1 METIYDID
9 RNNAVMLL
17 NDYPYF
23 LLTKIEMETGQNL
36 TEFRDEL
43 LKIQRDYIL
52 YKKGAGFQPEGS
64 KGDYVPSTL
73 RFKTMKN
80 LIDKEAR
87 FMFSQ
92 TPDIKV
98 ISQETNVEDALKQF
112 QSLID
117 KVIEKNNISKTLL
130 QAAKDCFIGKRVACL
145 VELNGQDGVRV
156 RFYDSLHFYH
166 EQEVDSERLVR
177 FVCFKKLKKYDTKR
191 GHLYYVKE
199 YEKTKEGVTA
209 TVSVYDGLGVI
220 VETETTKLDLDEIP
234 AVVITNDGVLSD
246 EEGTS
251 EIEEMEHFESVY
263 SLLGN
268 GDIDSLR
275 KGENPIYATID
286 MNPETTK
293 NLSSAPGSFW
303 DLHSNQNEDNIHPSV
318 QTLETKLNYSEPV
331 KATLQRIRQAMFS
344 MVDVPDI
351 SEEGLLSGITS
362 FKALKAL
369 YYPLSVRCDE
379 KMKTWIPAI
388 QKIFGFV
395 LTFGILEPELI
406 NGIYAL
412 ALDKNQKYEIM
423 VQQNYA
429 LLEDENE
436 EKEIDL
442 TEVQAKAMSVLSYL
456 KKWRSEDLK
465 TDKQR
470 QDELMQIAVESNML
484 DAASLNMGVSTEL
497 TRRITDEDM
506 EKDIEVVETQKK
518 KEGQTKETILE
529 KEVTKE

>member
-1 METIYDID
+1 METIFDMD
-9 RNNAVMLL
+9 RTNAVAMLY
-17 NDYPYF
+17 DYPYF
-23 LLTKIEMETGQNL
+23 LLTKIEQETEQNL
-36 TEFRDEL
+36 TDFRDEL

-52 YKKGAGFQPEGS
+52 YRKGAGFQPEGS

-92 TPDIKV
+92 TPDIKA
-98 ISQETNVEDALKQF
+98 ISQEIGVEETLKQF
-112 QSLID
+112 QTLID
-117 KVIEKNNISKTLL
+117 RVIEKNNISKTLL
-130 QAAKDCFIGKRVACL
+130 QATKDCFIGKRVACL
-145 VELNGQDGVRV
+145 VELNEQDGVRV

-177 FVCFKKLKKYDTKR
+177 FVCFKKLKKYSTSR

-199 YEKTKEGVTA
+199 YEKIKEGVVV
-209 TVSVYDGLGVI
+209 TVSIYDGFGVA
-220 VETETTKLDLDEIP
+220 VETETKKLELDEIP

-246 EEGTS
+246 VEGVS

-275 KGENPIYATID
+275 RGENPIYALID

-293 NLSSAPGSFW
+293 NLSGAPGSLW
-303 DLHSNQNEDNIHPSV
+303 DLHSNQNEDNIHPGV
-318 QTLETKLNYSEPV
+318 QVLETGLNHSEPV
-331 KATLQRIRQAMFS
+331 KTTLQRIKQAMFS
-344 MVDVPDI
+344 TVDVPDI

-388 QKIFGFV
+388 QKIFDFV
-395 LTFGILEPELI
+395 LTFGILEPDLI
-406 NGIYAL
+406 NGVYAL
-412 ALDKNQKYEIM
+412 ALNKNQAYEIM

-442 TEVQAKAMSVLSYL
+442 SEIQAKAMSVLSYL

-470 QDELMQIAVESNML
+470 QDELMQIAIESNML
-484 DAASLNMGVSTEL
+484 DATSLNMGVSTEL
-497 TRRITDEDM
+497 TKRLTDDDM
-506 EKDIEVVETQKK
+506 EEDVEAVETEQKK
-518 KEGQTKETILE
+518 SGQVKESILE
-529 KEVTKE
+529 EKL